1 MDWNTPD
8 LNSWPAKL
16 VIRVGKKL
24 RSNKQF
30 TQEAIDRNNAR
41 AAEIRQ
47 RRRSQ
52 HAHKNHYQV
61 RRSEDTSNSHQGGVN
76 ELGEREYSA
85 FSEASTLVEH
95 KDHTEMLHRLA
106 HHDSFDSLVDQMV
119 DKHVLKDPYFDSARI
134 DVLRRV
140 STVHERL
147 VETLTDELWKK
158 IADDLVPA
166 DAASLTLA
174 SKTLHQKLGSAPLE
188 ALNDPQNKHHRIAF
202 LRSMDHQLP
211 RHLLCFPCA
220 KYHVRSKP
228 GKESLKADYVN
239 NPVYLCP
246 AAKTSVLPR
255 MRLTQDR
262 QLPYSFLQLT
272 LRNSYSGAHG
282 IDEEALSR
290 RWKHSESGWNHR
302 TRFMVHDGRL
312 LLRVV
317 SQCFV
322 PPAATLTKTAERH
335 ILYDMQEYKPLF
347 SHCAHWQDGD
357 LMKMCKC
364 WLSHVPA
371 PPESYM
377 QQLKKAPK
385 INRAV
390 AHPQFIVRGCDWCR
404 PARRCPECPTEYLI
418 EIQMMEDPQDPVR
431 PFKHAI
437 VVTRW
442 SDLGNGSSPYTSP
455 EWTAVNGLPVPTEEE
470 GGHEYESFSHVGRR
484 AVSGIFESHISGSIP
499 GQRMLSLNPKNEKL
513 GEEGHGWY

>member
-8 LNSWPAKL
+8 LTSWPAKL

-30 TQEAIDRNNAR
+30 SQEAIDRNNAR
-41 AAEIRQ
+41 AADLRQ
-47 RRRSQ
+47 RRRAE

-61 RRSEDTSNSHQGGVN
+61 RRSEDTSNSHQSGVN

-85 FSEASTLVEH
+85 FGGEH
-95 KDHTEMLHRLA
+95 KDHTDMLHRLA

-119 DKHVLKDPYFDSARI
+119 DKHALKDPYFDSAAHG
-134 DVLRRV
+134 DALRRV
-140 STVHERL
+140 STIHERL
-147 VETLTDELWKK
+147 IENLPDELWKR
-158 IADDLVPA
+158 IVSYLNLA
-166 DAASLTLA
+166 DAASLALS
-174 SKTLHQKLGSAPLE
+174 SKALHRKLGSTPIDS
-188 ALNDPQNKHHRIAF
+188 LNEPQNKHHKIAF
-202 LRSMDHQLP
+202 LRSMDHKLP
-211 RHLLCFPCA
+211 RHLFCFPCA
-220 KYHVRSKP
+220 KYHLRLKP

-239 NPVYLCP
+239 NPLFVCP
-246 AAKTSVLPR
+246 AAKSSVLPR
-255 MRLTQDR
+255 MRLTQGR
-262 QLPYSFLQLT
+262 ELPYSFVQLA
-272 LRNSYSGAHG
+272 LRNNHSRAHG
-282 IDEEALSR
+282 IDEDSLGR
-290 RWKHSESGWNHR
+290 RWKHSESGWSHR

-312 LLRVV
+312 FIRVV
-317 SQCFV
+317 SQSFV
-322 PPAATLTKTAERH
+322 PPAVTLTKTAERH
-335 ILYDMQEYKPLF
+335 ILYDMQEYSPLF

-371 PPESYM
+371 PPESYI

-385 INRAV
+385 ISRTA
-390 AHPQFIVRGCDWCR
+390 AHPAFIVRGCDWCR

-418 EIQMMEDPQDPVR
+418 EIQMMEDPQDHVR

-455 EWTAVNGLPVPTEEE
+455 EWTAINGSAVPSEEE

-484 AVSGIFESHISGSIP
+484 AVSGIFESHVSGSIP
-499 GQRMLSLNPKNEKL
+499 GQRMLSLNPKNAKL